1 MLKLT
6 LTNKLTLTISLNSEV
21 SSGLFYV
28 WVVMWAYK
36 RCESGRCNRSK
47 WEYFQSSEA
56 LDQRSGAPLSLL
68 PPCGYILCLFN
79 ESECIHWFTF
89 FFSCCFL
96 LLFSWPHSAL
106 SVFLRLVPYSS
117 GSWASGC
124 ACRWHCPVWV
134 LCRWLAHSKYHL
146 GEGPGTSTCRTY
158 RPIQVSY
165 LGISF

>member
-28 WVVMWAYK
+28 WVVLWAYK
-36 RCESGRCNRSK
+36 RCESGRCSRSK

-89 FFSCCFL
+89 FFHVAFCS
-96 LLFSWPHSAL
+96 FSLGHSL
-106 SVFLRLVPYSS
+106 SSS
-117 GSWASGC
+117 GLS
-124 ACRWHCPVWV
+124 RILQDPEPQVVPV
-134 LCRWLAHSKYHL
+134 
-146 GEGPGTSTCRTY
+146 GGTARFECYADGLPTPSITWEKDQAPLPAEPLDPSR
-158 RPIQVSY
+158 
-165 LGISF
+165 